1 MGRRLVNRN
10 KIKRTKA
17 ELAFDIIAYTICMV
31 LMVVF
36 AYPFYYLLIN
46 TISNNTLV
54 NINKVVLY
62 PIGIH
67 FENYK
72 AVLTLPRLR
81 DAAILTVARTLLG
94 TGAALMFKAYAA
106 YLFSKQEMWHRK
118 LWYRLAVTTMY
129 FSAGMIPIYLNIKN
143 LGLLD
148 TFWVYI
154 IIHLFAAGNVILIK
168 TFMESLPASL
178 EESAEIDGAGYV
190 TRFFRIVLPLSKP
203 ILATIGLFD
212 AVAHWNNM
220 GDTKLYITSQKLFTL
235 QYVLYEYYEQVKSLQ
250 ETMAENGVDL
260 NTMEKLASA
269 TPIRLTL
276 TAVTVIPVMCIYPYI
291 QKYYVKGVMIGAVK
305 G

>member
-1 MGRRLVNRN
+1 M
-10 KIKRTKA
+10 I
-17 ELAFDIIAYTICMV
+17 
-31 LMVVF
+31 
-36 AYPFYYLLIN
+36 
-46 TISNNTLV
+46 
-54 NINKVVLY
+54 
-62 PIGIH
+62 
-67 FENYK
+67 
-72 AVLTLPRLR
+72 
-81 DAAILTVARTLLG
+81 
-94 TGAALMFKAYAA
+94 FKAYAA

-168 TFMESLPASL
+168 TSMEALPASL
-178 EESAEIDGAGYV
+178 EESAEIDGAGYI

-220 GDTKLYITSQKLFTL
+220 ADTKLYITSQKLFTL

-260 NTMEKLASA
+260 NTLEKLASA